1 MFLRRILLPT
11 LSAFVLMP
19 GAVLAQTAT
28 PTPAPAAS
36 PALPAS
42 SVANLLPTNT
52 PGVFL
57 LNTNAESWEAL
68 SRFGLFPKD
77 MSFPGLFYPVGTG
90 MNFYTDVQ
98 PWLGDQVAIA
108 LLPAHEQKAPNQS
121 LIISSVKD
129 ATKIPRYLER
139 LKASKKKA
147 AISSRYPQGVERR
160 YKGITILEWEP
171 EKVAP
176 CEPAPADGETVTF
189 APQKTKPLKAQTS
202 KLKADC
208 SLDQPLSRAINS
220 LTAPLLTKPL
230 PPLPPTS
237 SDKTA
242 PTEVAPYTPP
252 GFAIAILPNF
262 VVTATNGGAI
272 EQLIDAQTEGKLA
285 DNPAFQRTA
294 QKPQFQKALMTG
306 YGDYMKLFAASTQF
320 NQEQFKN
327 LPPGFPMPKIDPNQI
342 DMLAKYYDTVDGYL
356 WAESDGMHMEVGV
369 HFKEPVPQATIDAIA
384 TPNQIL
390 GRLPEVNYVVA
401 NSKNVALFWQVLT
414 TGLEA
419 EPSLK
424 KGLEQFRQL
433 SQKNL
438 GLDDRDV
445 FPWMTGE
452 YVTFLYPTRQ
462 GFIPAV
468 FPNVDLGFGVMV
480 QTSDR
485 PAAEAA
491 FKKLDQIARTRIG
504 KDIVNTRKLQGQ
516 PVTVW
521 EGPLMGKPTSFLS
534 HSWVDEDTILL
545 LMGGGAVTEFSPKPA
560 RTLPQSSNFKAAIA
574 PFSDD
579 NLGYF
584 YVNGGAV
591 MSLVNNAILP
601 VFMGRQKTGS
611 VPFIDE
617 LKATLGSIR
626 SVSGASF
633 IRSNKIQS
641 DGFLA
646 LATTRTTSISAS
658 ELLESGQKK
667 LAENDFGGAIA
678 NLTRVL
684 NLEPQNAQAYRDRAS
699 ARLRSADGQG
709 AVEDYSQ
716 AIRLDAKT
724 AEIYQGRANA
734 YSSLFDYQKSLADW
748 NQAIQL
754 QRDESEFYVSRAG
767 VRGFLEDFKGAI
779 ADADQA
785 IRLDP
790 ENSLAY
796 NTRCYARARG
806 LGDFKGALPDCEKA
820 IVLDSESQDNLASRC
835 YVRAN
840 LGHKKALE
848 DCNLALELDAEN
860 PSLYED
866 RGLAHAALK
875 DQPSA
880 LEDLQRAAELYQ
892 TQGNVTAQQ
901 RVEKAIQKLKG

>member
-1 MFLRRILLPT
+1 MCLRQILLPI
-11 LSAFVLMP
+11 LSALVLMP
-19 GAVLAQTAT
+19 GAALAQTTT

-36 PALPAS
+36 PALPVP
-42 SVANLLPTNT
+42 SVANLLPANT
-52 PGVFL
+52 VGVFL

-77 MSFPGLFYPVGTG
+77 MSFPGLFYPVGMG

-108 LLPAHEQKAPNQS
+108 LLPNREQKAPNQS
-121 LIISSVKD
+121 LIVSSIKD

-139 LKASKKKA
+139 LKASKKKV
-147 AISSRYPQGVERR
+147 AIERQ

-176 CEPAPADGETVTF
+176 CQPAPSEGNTVTF
-189 APQKTKPLKAQTS
+189 APQSNSKLKAQSS

-208 SLDQPLSRAINS
+208 PPDQPMSRAINS
-220 LTAPLLTKPL
+220 LTAVADPNLLTLPL

-242 PTEVAPYTPP
+242 PTETPALLTPP

-272 EQLIDAQTEGKLA
+272 EQLINAQTEGKLA
-285 DNPAFQRTA
+285 DNPAFRRTA
-294 QKPQFQKALMTG
+294 QKPQFTKALMTG
-306 YGDYMKLFAASTQF
+306 YGDYMKLFSASTQF
-320 NQEQFKN
+320 NQEQFKK
-327 LPPGFPMPKIDPNQI
+327 LPLGFPVPKIDPNQV
-342 DMLAKYYDTVDGYL
+342 DMLAKYYDTVDGYI
-356 WAESDGMHMEVGV
+356 WAESDGMHMEFGV
-369 HFKEPVPQATIDAIA
+369 HFKEPVPQATIDAMA
-384 TPNQIL
+384 TPNEIL

-401 NSKNVALFWQVLT
+401 NSKNVALFWKVLT

-424 KGLEQFRQL
+424 KGLEQFRQF
-433 SQKNL
+433 SQKSL
-438 GLDDRDV
+438 GLDDRDI

-468 FPNVDLGFGVMV
+468 FPNADLGLGVMV

-491 FKKLDQIARTRIG
+491 FKKLDQIARTRIS

-534 HSWVDEDTILL
+534 HSWVGEDTILL
-545 LMGGGAVTEFSPKPA
+545 LMGGGAVSEFSPKPA

-591 MSLVNNAILP
+591 MSLINNSVLP
-601 VFMGRQKTGS
+601 TFMGRQKTGS
-611 VPFIDE
+611 NAFIDE

-633 IRSNKIQS
+633 VRSDKIQS
-641 DGFLA
+641 DSFLA
-646 LATTRTTSISAS
+646 LATTRTTPISAS

-667 LAENDFGGAIA
+667 LAGNDFEGAIA

-684 NLEPQNAQAYRDRAS
+684 KLDPENALAYSDRAS
-699 ARLRSADGQG
+699 ARLQSADGQG

-716 AIRLDAKT
+716 AIRLNAKT
-724 AEIYQGRANA
+724 AEVYRGRASA
-734 YSSLFDYQKSLADW
+734 YSSIFDYQKSLADW
-748 NQAIQL
+748 DQAIQL
-754 QRDESEFYVSRAG
+754 QSDQPEFYVSRAG
-767 VRGFLEDFKGAI
+767 VRGALEDFKGAI

-790 ENSLAY
+790 ENSFAY
-796 NTRCYARARG
+796 NTRCYVRARG

-820 IVLDSESQDNLASRC
+820 IEIDAESVDSLASRC

-840 LGHKKALE
+840 LGDKKALE
-848 DCNLALELDAEN
+848 DCNLALELDLEN

-875 DQPSA
+875 GQPSA

-892 TQGNVTAQQ
+892 TQGDLTAKQ
-901 RVEKAIQKLKG
+901 RVEKAIQALKG

>member
-1 MFLRRILLPT
+1 MLLRRILLPT
-11 LSAFVLMP
+11 LSALALMP
-19 GAVLAQTAT
+19 GMALSQTVT
-28 PTPAPAAS
+28 TPAPTAS
-36 PALPAS
+36 PTTS
-42 SVANLLPTNT
+42 SAANLLSADTV
-52 PGVFL
+52 GVLL
-57 LNTNAESWEAL
+57 LNTNAEAWEAL

-77 MSFPGLFYPVGTG
+77 MTFPGLFYPVGTG
-90 MNFYTDVQ
+90 MNFDTDIQ

-108 LLPAHEQKAPNQS
+108 LLPTPAEQKTLNRS
-121 LIISSVKD
+121 VIISSIKD
-129 ATKIPRYLER
+129 ETKIPRYLER

-147 AISSRYPQGVERR
+147 AIEHQ

-176 CEPAPADGETVTF
+176 CEPSKSGDAVTF
-189 APQKTKPLKAQTS
+189 APQKNTRSKSQTSNLKA
-202 KLKADC
+202 AC
-208 SLDQPLSRAINS
+208 SSDQLMTRAIQHI
-220 LTAPLLTKPL
+220 APTNLLTPPFPVL
-230 PPLPPTS
+230 PPES
-237 SDKTA
+237 SEKATH
-242 PTEVAPYTPP
+242 TEASPLTPQ

-262 VVTATNGGAI
+262 VITSTNVKAI

-285 DNPAFQRTA
+285 NNPAFQRTA
-294 QKPQFQKALMTG
+294 QKPQFTKALIAG
-306 YGDYMKLFAASTQF
+306 YGDYMKIFAASEQF

-327 LPPGFPMPKIDPNQI
+327 LPPGFPVPKIDPYQV

-356 WAESDGMHMEVGV
+356 WAEPDGMHMEVGV
-369 HFKEPVPQATIDAIA
+369 HFKEPVPQASIDAIA

-401 NSKNVALFWQVLT
+401 NSKNAALFWKVLT

-424 KGLEQFRQL
+424 KGLQQFRQF

-438 GLDDRDV
+438 GLDDRDI

-462 GFIPAV
+462 GFVPAV
-468 FPNVDLGFGVMV
+468 FPNVDLGFGMMV

-504 KDIVNTRKLQGQ
+504 KDIVTTRKLQGQ
-516 PVTVW
+516 PVTTW
-521 EGPLMGKPTSFLS
+521 EGPLKGKPLSFLS
-534 HSWVDEDTILL
+534 HSWVDEDTLLL
-545 LMGGGAVTEFSPKPA
+545 LMGGGTATEFSPKPA

-574 PFSDD
+574 PFSDA

-601 VFMGRQKTGS
+601 SFTGGKTQGI
-611 VPFIDE
+611 PFIEE
-617 LKATLGSIR
+617 LKTTLGSIR

-633 IRSNKIQS
+633 IRSDKMQS

-646 LATTRTTSISAS
+646 LATTRTTPISAS

-678 NLTRVL
+678 TLSRVL
-684 NLEPQNAQAYRDRAS
+684 RLEPENAQAYSDRAR
-699 ARLRSADGQG
+699 ARQQSADGQG

-716 AIRLDAKT
+716 AIRLDVKT
-724 AEIYQGRANA
+724 AETYRGRAKA
-734 YSSLFDYQKSLADW
+734 YLSLFDYQKSLEDW
-748 NQAIQL
+748 NQVIQL
-754 QRDESEFYVSRAG
+754 QGDVSEFYVSRAS
-767 VRGFLEDFKGAI
+767 VRASLEDFEGAI

-785 IRLDP
+785 IRLDSK
-790 ENSLAY
+790 NSVAY
-796 NTRCYARARG
+796 NTRCYVRARG
-806 LGDFKGALPDCEKA
+806 LGDFRGALADCEKA
-820 IVLDSESQDNLASRC
+820 IALDAESFDSLASRC

-840 LGHKKALE
+840 LGDKKALE

-875 DQPSA
+875 DKPSA
-880 LEDLQRAAELYQ
+880 LEDLQKATELYQ
-892 TQGNVTAQQ
+892 QQGNLVAQQ
-901 RVEKAIQKLKG
+901 RVEKVMQGLKG

>member
-11 LSAFVLMP
+11 LSAVVLMP

-28 PTPAPAAS
+28 PTPAPATS
-36 PALPAS
+36 SALPAS

-52 PGVFL
+52 SGVFL

-77 MSFPGLFYPVGTG
+77 MSFPGLLYPVGTG
-90 MNFYTDVQ
+90 LNFHTDVQ

-108 LLPAHEQKAPNQS
+108 LLPASESKATNQS
-121 LIISSVKD
+121 VIISSIKD

-139 LKASKKKA
+139 LKASKKKV
-147 AISSRYPQGVERR
+147 AISSSYPQGVERQ
-160 YKGITILEWEP
+160 YKGITILEWEA

-176 CEPAPADGETVTF
+176 CEPSKPSDTVTF
-189 APQKTKPLKAQTS
+189 APQKKVESLKAACPS
-202 KLKADC
+202 
-208 SLDQPLSRAINS
+208 DQPMSQAIAR
-220 LTAPLLTKPL
+220 LTAVTSPLLTTPL
-230 PPLPPTS
+230 PPLPPES
-237 SDKTA
+237 SGTA
-242 PTEVAPYTPP
+242 PTEATSPFAPQ

-262 VVTATNGGAI
+262 VVTSTSGGAI
-272 EQLIDAQTEGKLA
+272 EQLIDAQTEVKLA

-294 QKPQFQKALMTG
+294 QNPRFNKALMAG
-306 YGDYMKLFAASTQF
+306 YGDYMKIFAASTQF

-327 LPPGFPMPKIDPNQI
+327 LPPGFPVPKIDPNQLDI
-342 DMLAKYYDTVDGYL
+342 LAKYYDTVDGYI
-356 WAESDGMHMEVGV
+356 WAEPDGMHMQFGV
-369 HFKEPVPQATIDAIA
+369 HFKEPVPQATIDAMA

-401 NSKNVALFWQVLT
+401 NSKNAALFWRVLT

-424 KGLEQFRQL
+424 KGLEQFRQF
-433 SQKNL
+433 SQKSL
-438 GLDDRDV
+438 GLDDRDI
-445 FPWMTGE
+445 FPWMNGE

-462 GFIPAV
+462 GFVPAV
-468 FPNVDLGFGVMV
+468 FPNVDLGFGIMV

-485 PAAEAA
+485 PAAETA

-516 PVTVW
+516 PVTIW
-521 EGPLMGKPTSFLS
+521 EGPLKGKPTSFLS
-534 HSWVDEDTILL
+534 HSWVDTDTILL

-601 VFMGRQKTGS
+601 SFMGGKKTNS
-611 VPFIDE
+611 TPFFDE

-633 IRSNKIQS
+633 IQSDKIQS

-646 LATTRTTSISAS
+646 LATTRTTPISAS
-658 ELLESGQKK
+658 ELLQSGQKR
-667 LAENDFGGAIA
+667 LAEKDFGGAIA
-678 NLTRVL
+678 HLSRV
-684 NLEPQNAQAYRDRAS
+684 
-699 ARLRSADGQG
+699 
-709 AVEDYSQ
+709 
-716 AIRLDAKT
+716 
-724 AEIYQGRANA
+724 
-734 YSSLFDYQKSLADW
+734 
-748 NQAIQL
+748 
-754 QRDESEFYVSRAG
+754 
-767 VRGFLEDFKGAI
+767 
-779 ADADQA
+779 

-790 ENSLAY
+790 ESAQAY
-796 NTRCYARARG
+796 
-806 LGDFKGALPDCEKA
+806 
-820 IVLDSESQDNLASRC
+820 
-835 YVRAN
+835 
-840 LGHKKALE
+840 
-848 DCNLALELDAEN
+848 EN
-860 PSLYED
+860 

-875 DQPSA
+875 NQPSA
-880 LEDLQRAAELYQ
+880 LEDLQKAAKLYQ
-892 TQGNVTAQQ
+892 QQGNVTAQQ